1 MDRIRGRDSD
11 GKAMDMPIKG
21 NHIHGDSVDV
31 KALRSLMGR
40 FLWFPMESGGDRVV
54 DVYSVIV

>member
-11 GKAMDMPIKG
+11 GEAMDMQIKG
-21 NHIHGDSVDV
+21 NHIQGDPVDV

-40 FLWFPMESGGDRVV
+40 FLWFPGVGGG
-54 DVYSVIV
+54 